1 MPNICKS
8 FNVIHVYR
16 NLRQTHSFD
25 NQSETGS
32 NRGRRPLSH
41 HETTDDDS
49 SDYSLTDDE
58 SLDGTIK
65 QKTVSYIE
73 RHHYNLILITFVP
86 G

>member
-1 MPNICKS
+1 M
-8 FNVIHVYR
+8 
-16 NLRQTHSFD
+16 D

-32 NRGRRPLSH
+32 NRGRRPLSQ

-65 QKTVSYIE
+65 QKVSYF
-73 RHHYNLILITFVP
+73 YQKMLFY
-86 G
+86 

>member
-1 MPNICKS
+1 VSKNN
-8 FNVIHVYR
+8 FNAINVNR
-16 NLRQTHSFD
+16 NLRQTHSLD

-32 NRGRRPLSH
+32 NRSRRPLSH

-65 QKTVSYIE
+65 QKTVNFIEIIYI
-73 RHHYNLILITFVP
+73 ITIIYFL
-86 G
+86 

>member
-1 MPNICKS
+1 VPENCLLILH
-8 FNVIHVYR
+8 FYR

-65 QKTVSYIE
+65 PKVSHIK
-73 RHHYNLILITFVP
+73 LLITT
-86 G
+86 

>member
-1 MPNICKS
+1 VNYTDVKIL
-8 FNVIHVYR
+8 NVFYR
-16 NLRQTHSFD
+16 NLRQTHSVD

-58 SLDGTIK
+58 SLDGTVIK
-65 QKTVSYIE
+65 QKVGRCY
-73 RHHYNLILITFVP
+73 
-86 G
+86 

>member
-1 MPNICKS
+1 MS
-8 FNVIHVYR
+8 AYHFNVINVYR
-16 NLRQTHSFD
+16 NLRQTHSLD

-65 QKTVSYIE
+65 QKIVTYIE
-73 RHHYNLILITFVP
+73 S
-86 G
+86 